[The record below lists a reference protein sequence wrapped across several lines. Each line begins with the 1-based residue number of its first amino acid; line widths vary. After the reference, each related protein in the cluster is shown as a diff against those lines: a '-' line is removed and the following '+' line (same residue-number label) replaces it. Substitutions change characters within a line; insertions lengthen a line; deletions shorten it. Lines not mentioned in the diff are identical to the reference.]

1 MGLPFLSRTGGD
13 PLLRQERDEDET
25 RWNGAPSY
33 HPRMIRRTPS
43 IGLSTKKKIK
53 RGIEGNWF
61 KGELRMD
68 ESAHDGSVGMFVVG
82 VPSPKRG
89 TNRQGWKKIR
99 WLILLFIIM
108 IWFNYEE
115 NKIKM
120 IGAALRNGDRISVE
134 KLFRVSR
141 AFQEPLFSPSFLPF
155 LVNFFPFYLC
165 DIPQFF
171 AIE

>member
-1 MGLPFLSRTGGD
+1 
-13 PLLRQERDEDET
+13 
-25 RWNGAPSY
+25 
-33 HPRMIRRTPS
+33 
-43 IGLSTKKKIK
+43 
-53 RGIEGNWF
+53 
-61 KGELRMD
+61 MD
-68 ESAHDGSVGMFVVG
+68 ESAHDSSVGMFVVG

-108 IWFNYEE
+108 IWFNHEE

-141 AFQEPLFSPSFLPF
+141 AF
-155 LVNFFPFYLC
+155 
-165 DIPQFF
+165 
-171 AIE
+171 